1 MILKHEKYVSDPLI
15 LNMKIL
21 GTVIKVADMQIKI
34 FPWKSIQIQ
43 ENANITNIISMIN
56 RETRVKQLKQL
67 LQFGYADKDVRFT
80 DLEIQY
86 YVLDV

>member
-1 MILKHEKYVSDPLI
+1 
-15 LNMKIL
+15 
-21 GTVIKVADMQIKI
+21 
-34 FPWKSIQIQ
+34 
-43 ENANITNIISMIN
+43 MIN
-56 RETRVKQLKQL
+56 RETGVKQLKQL

>member
-21 GTVIKVADMQIKI
+21 GTVIKVADLQIKI

-43 ENANITNIISMIN
+43 ENANITKIISMIN

>member
-1 MILKHEKYVSDPLI
+1 MILKHEKYVSYPLI
-15 LNMKIL
+15 LNKKIL
-21 GTVIKVADMQIKI
+21 GTVIKVADLQIKI

-43 ENANITNIISMIN
+43 ENANITKIISMVN

-67 LQFGYADKDVRFT
+67 LQFGYADNDVRFT